1 MHFPIEI
8 PSIENPAL
16 AAQVERRWNSLTKP
30 PGSLGHLETLVMQLA
45 MMSGTARP
53 SVARKAMVIFCA
65 DHGVTSEGVSKYP
78 KEVTGQM
85 LHNFLGGGAAI
96 SVLCKQFGITPM
108 IVDAGVDAEPVPG
121 AIDLRLG
128 RGTANFCQGAA
139 MTEAQVQQALQNGA
153 ALAAEVRENADI
165 VGVGEMGI
173 GNTTSASA
181 LLCAFTGMEP
191 RDAVGPGTGVDA
203 AGVSKKAEVVKRAL
217 ALHSDVILK
226 GNAAA
231 ILGVVGGFEIATM
244 TGFLL
249 GAAARRLPVVVD
261 GFISSSAALAA
272 RSIAPRVMDYLF
284 FSHVSAE
291 TGHKRMLE
299 ALGVRAILDLDMRL
313 GEGSGAAMAMPVLD
327 GAVALYSNM
336 ATFPE
341 AGVSEK

>member
-8 PSIENPAL
+8 PSIQDATL
-16 AAQVERRWNSLTKP
+16 AAEVERRWNSLTKP
-30 PGSLGHLETLVMQLA
+30 PGSLGHLETLVTQLA
-45 MMSGTARP
+45 MMNGTARP

-65 DHGVTSEGVSKYP
+65 DHGVTAEGVSKYP

-96 SVLCKQFGITPM
+96 TVLCKQFGITPM

-128 RGTANFCQGAA
+128 RGTANFCHGAA
-139 MTEAQVQQALQNGA
+139 MTEAQVEQALQNGA
-153 ALAAEVRENADI
+153 SLATKVRGTADI
-165 VGVGEMGI
+165 AGVGEMGI

-181 LLCAFTGMEP
+181 LLCAFTGMDP
-191 RDAVGPGTGVDA
+191 RDSVGPGTGVDA
-203 AGVSKKAEVVKRAL
+203 AGVHKKAEVVKQAL
-217 ALHSDVILK
+217 ALHARVILE
-226 GNAAA
+226 GNATA
-231 ILGVVGGFEIATM
+231 ILGALGGFEIATM

-249 GAAARRLPVVVD
+249 GAAACRLPVVVD

-272 RSIAPRVMDYLF
+272 RAIAPRVMDYLF

-291 TGHKRMLE
+291 TGHQRMLDS
-299 ALGVRAILDLDMRL
+299 LGARAILNLDMRL

>member
-1 MHFPIEI
+1 MNFPIEI
-8 PSIENPAL
+8 PCIQDAAL

-30 PGSLGHLETLVMQLA
+30 PGSLGHLETVVTQLA
-45 MMSGTARP
+45 MMSGTAQP
-53 SVARKAMVIFCA
+53 TVTRKAMVIFCA
-65 DHGVTSEGVSKYP
+65 DHGVTAEGVSKYP

-96 SVLCKQFGITPM
+96 TVLCKQFGITPM
-108 IVDAGVDAEPVPG
+108 IVDAGVDAEPVRG

-128 RGTANFCQGAA
+128 PGTANFCQGAA
-139 MTEAQVQQALQNGA
+139 MTEAQVQQALRNGV
-153 ALAAEVRENADI
+153 ALAAEVRGNADI
-165 VGVGEMGI
+165 AGVGEMGI

-181 LLCAFTGMEP
+181 LLCAFTGMDP
-191 RDAVGPGTGVDA
+191 REAVGPGTGVDA
-203 AGVSKKAEVVKRAL
+203 AGIYKKVEVVKQAL
-217 ALHSDVILK
+217 ALHSGVILER
-226 GNAAA
+226 NAMAVLAA
-231 ILGVVGGFEIATM
+231 LGGFEIATM

-249 GAAARRLPVVVD
+249 GAAACRLPVVVD

-272 RSIAPRVMDYLF
+272 RAIAPRVMDYLF

-299 ALGVRAILDLDMRL
+299 ALGARAILNLDMRL

>member
-1 MHFPIEI
+1 MHFPIDI
-8 PSIENPAL
+8 PSIENAAL
-16 AAQVERRWNSLTKP
+16 AAQIERRWNSLTKP
-30 PGSLGHLETLVMQLA
+30 PGSLGHLETLVTQLA
-45 MMSGTARP
+45 MMNGTAQP
-53 SVARKAMVIFCA
+53 TVSHKAMVIFCA
-65 DHGVTSEGVSKYP
+65 DHGVTAEGVSKYP

-96 SVLCKQFGITPM
+96 TVLCKQFGIAPM
-108 IVDAGVDAEPVPG
+108 IVDAGVDAEPVAG

-139 MTEAQVQQALQNGA
+139 MSDGQVQQALRNGV
-153 ALAAEVRENADI
+153 ALASEVRGNADI
-165 VGVGEMGI
+165 AGVGEMGI

-181 LLCAFTGMEP
+181 LLCAFTGMDP

-203 AGVSKKAEVVKRAL
+203 AGVARKAEVVKRAL
-217 ALHSDVILK
+217 AFHSGLILQ
-226 GNAAA
+226 GNAVA
-231 ILGVVGGFEIATM
+231 ILGALGGFEIATM

-272 RSIAPRVMDYLF
+272 RAIDPRVMEYLF
-284 FSHVSAE
+284 FSHISAE

-299 ALGVRAILDLDMRL
+299 ALGARAILDLDMRL